1 MNKLRTYPKR
11 LFWWIYFVALALSLV
26 LHPLLLLADKLH
38 HHYSFQYTPEFFA
51 LFGFVGCALL
61 ILVAKG
67 MGVFISTDE
76 DYYEKRS
83 EK

>member
-1 MNKLRTYPKR
+1 MNKLRQYPKKF
-11 LFWWIYFVALALSLV
+11 FWGIYLLSLV
-26 LHPLLLLADKLH
+26 LSLILHPLLLRSDELH
-38 HHYSFQYTPEFFA
+38 HHYAFQYFPEFFA
-51 LFGFVGCALL
+51 LFGLVVCVLL

-67 MGVFISTDE
+67 IGIFISTDE

>member
-1 MNKLRTYPKR
+1 MNRLRQYPKK
-11 LFWWIYFVALALSLV
+11 LFWGIYLLSLV
-26 LHPLLLLADKLH
+26 VSLILQPLLLRADKLH
-38 HHYSFQYTPEFFA
+38 THYAFQSFPEFFA
-51 LFGFVGCALL
+51 LFGFVVCVLL

-67 MGVFISTDE
+67 IGVFISTDE